1 MQSTAYD
8 AAPAG
13 HGRPY
18 EKPANA
24 EGPSTESLID
34 VGARLRTWAGFKHL
48 AAGDL
53 ELRQQ
58 VLARLVELGDLL
70 VEVLGVGGQ
79 RGDLDPRLPE
89 LGDRLPELRLVLP
102 GRGIALGVARLPIG
116 HRT

>member
-8 AAPAG
+8 APSAG

-48 AAGDL
+48 AVFFTVHVLIDLIGIYFFMMGDGVAGFIFVVIGTA
-53 ELRQQ
+53 
-58 VLARLVELGDLL
+58 VLFY
-70 VEVLGVGGQ
+70 
-79 RGDLDPRLPE
+79 
-89 LGDRLPELRLVLP
+89 
-102 GRGIALGVARLPIG
+102 GIATIGKARREEMRHPPF
-116 HRT
+116 